1 MIQTKEQ
8 VGIVLL
14 AACAFL
20 TYAGLSVF
28 TKEASFCSFLSWKYL
43 LWVSGELFSMF
54 IYALLWQKLLAQVAL
69 NRAFLY
75 KSSTILIVF
84 AIMHM
89 FYGETITMQKLV
101 GFVLI
106 MSGLFVLSTEK
117 S

>member
-1 MIQTKEQ
+1 MR
-8 VGIVLL
+8 IVLL

-28 TKEASFCSFLSWKYL
+28 TKEASLCPFLSWGCL
-43 LWVSGELFSMF
+43 LWAGCELFSMF
-54 IYALLWQKLLAQVAL
+54 IYALLWQKLLAHVAL

-84 AIMHM
+84 AIMHL
-89 FYGETITMQKLV
+89 FYGEAINAQQLV
-101 GFVLI
+101 GFCLI